1 MTEPVNFTHLRK
13 VLDEAITFAEFE
25 KAEQLADQGLNH
37 AHMQENLGE
46 IMYFKAQHA
55 ILDENFTLA
64 IRFLKQAVDY
74 NPFDGAAYNDIA
86 LCLIETGGSL
96 FETMTYFDRGI
107 EVEPDYAT
115 VYHNKGWFL
124 NQIGRSQEAIA
135 YLNKAL
141 NIEPNRAV
149 TYENLA
155 DVYLKLG
162 DTEKALEAYRT
173 SLRLLDQSYPEI
185 QKQISEKIKTL
196 MK

>member
-1 MTEPVNFTHLRK
+1 MNNPISFSQLRK
-13 VLDEAITFAEFE
+13 ELDDAITFAEFE
-25 KAEQLADQGLNH
+25 KAEQLADQGLNY
-37 AHMQENLGE
+37 AHLQENLGE

-55 ILDENFTLA
+55 ILDENFALA
-64 IRFLKQAVDY
+64 IRFLKQAVEY
-74 NPFDGAAYNDIA
+74 NPFDGAAYNDMA
-86 LCLIETGGSL
+86 LCHIENGGSM
-96 FETMTYFDRGI
+96 FETMAYFDKGI

-124 NQIGRSQEAIA
+124 NQIGRPQEAIA

-141 NIEPNRAV
+141 QIEPDRAV

-162 DTEKALEAYRT
+162 ETTRAIESYQI

-185 QKQISEKIKTL
+185 QKQITEKIKTL